1 MAADDDADSGGCS
14 SQSVWKPAAGNM
26 NEAPGEEAAVD
37 V

>member
-1 MAADDDADSGGCS
+1 MMLIQEDAAVCL
-14 SQSVWKPAAGNM
+14 SVWKPAAGNM